1 MSEFF
6 RTFAAKFGYLMQ
18 KSTKYKVNIVIGAV
32 IALIYVLLPID
43 ISPDAVPV
51 VGWIDDIIAVLLAI
65 ANGLLFASKLRKK

>member
-1 MSEFF
+1 
-6 RTFAAKFGYLMQ
+6 MQ

-32 IALIYVLLPID
+32 IALVYVLLPID

>member
-1 MSEFF
+1 
-6 RTFAAKFGYLMQ
+6 MQ

-32 IALIYVLLPID
+32 IALVYVLLPID
-43 ISPDAVPV
+43 ISPDAVPL

>member
-6 RTFAAKFGYLMQ
+6 RTFAAKFGCLMQ

-32 IALIYVLLPID
+32 IALVYVLLPID
-43 ISPDAVPV
+43 ISPDAVPL